1 MREFLQVAETLDMQP
16 IDIDHFISEYYDET
30 LSVDDNIKNLIIFNT
45 I

>member
-16 IDIDHFISEYYDET
+16 IDIDNFISEYYDET